1 MATQRKKRLSR
12 TEKNNALLAQAATVK
27 IPSVADVVVVGG
39 GASGLTAAISAAEA
53 LQDAGHPGTVVV
65 FERALECG
73 RTILATG
80 GGRCNFANEDVRP
93 ENYRHPAFVRSVVG
107 GKYLKEVLSFFRTC
121 GLAWITEDEGRMYPV
136 TREASS
142 VRDVLLARAKKAGV
156 ILACAREIVDIQT
169 TSQGF
174 EVAWKETFGE
184 GTRHTLTARTVI
196 LAGGG
201 ASTSAVTHNL
211 DLSMVS
217 ERPGLCALA
226 CLPKIPAQ
234 LDGKRAHVRAHLM
247 RDGKLQATEQGEVL
261 FRSFGIS
268 GIMVFNL
275 SRMAHS
281 GDTISL
287 DLLYEVDHSA
297 LQAAVE
303 AQTTD
308 GILDSAL
315 AEFVAPGTSIPAKI
329 SAAQHLV
336 LTVTGVAQSVPP
348 QITIGG
354 LAIENFDQN
363 LEAHAYPGLF
373 ACGEALDIDAPCGGF
388 NLAWAWKSGMVA
400 GTSAARHLI

>member
-1 MATQRKKRLSR
+1 MAAQRKKRLSR
-12 TEKNNALLAQAATVK
+12 TEKNNALLAQAAAVK
-27 IPSVADVVVVGG
+27 APSVADVVVVGG

-65 FERALECG
+65 FERTLECG

-93 ENYRHPAFVRSVVG
+93 ENYQHPAFVRSVVG

-184 GTRHTLTARTVI
+184 EKRHTLTACTVI

-201 ASTSAVTHNL
+201 ASTSAVTHHL
-211 DLSMVS
+211 GLAMVS

-234 LDGKRAHVRAHLM
+234 LDGKRTHARAHLM
-247 RDGKLQATEQGEVL
+247 RDGKLLATECGEVL

-287 DLLYEVDHSA
+287 DLLYEVDRGA
-297 LQAAVE
+297 LQAAIE

-308 GILDSAL
+308 GILDPTL

-336 LTVTGVAQSVPP
+336 LTVTGVEQSVPP

-363 LEAHAYPGLF
+363 LEARAYPGLF

-400 GTSAARHLI
+400 GISAARHLV

>member
-1 MATQRKKRLSR
+1 MAAQRKKRLSR
-12 TEKNNALLAQAATVK
+12 TEKNNALLAQAAAVK
-27 IPSVADVVVVGG
+27 APSVADVVVVGG

-65 FERALECG
+65 FERTLECG

-93 ENYRHPAFVRSVVG
+93 ENYQHPAFVRSVVG

-184 GTRHTLTARTVI
+184 EKRHTLTACTVI

-201 ASTSAVTHNL
+201 ASTSAVTHHL
-211 DLSMVS
+211 GLAMVS

-234 LDGKRAHVRAHLM
+234 LDGKRTHARAHLM
-247 RDGKLQATEQGEVL
+247 RDGKLLATECGEVL

-287 DLLYEVDHSA
+287 DLLYEVDRGA
-297 LQAAVE
+297 LQAAIE

-363 LEAHAYPGLF
+363 LEARACPGLF

-400 GTSAARHLI
+400 GISAARHLV

>member
-1 MATQRKKRLSR
+1 MAAQRKKHLSR
-12 TEKNNALLAQAATVK
+12 TEKNNALLAQAAVVK
-27 IPSVADVVVVGG
+27 VPSVADVVVAGG

-80 GGRCNFANEDVRP
+80 GGRCNFANEDMRP

-136 TREASS
+136 TRKASS
-142 VRDVLLARAKKAGV
+142 VRDVLLARA
-156 ILACAREIVDIQT
+156 REIVDIQT
-169 TSQGF
+169 RSQGF
-174 EVAWKETFGE
+174 EVAWKETFE
-184 GTRHTLTARTVI
+184 EEERHTLTARTVI

-211 DLSMVS
+211 DLFMVS

-247 RDGKLQATEQGEVL
+247 RDGKLQATECGEVL

-287 DLLYEVDHSA
+287 DLLYEVDRSA
-297 LQAAVE
+297 LQAAIE

-315 AEFVAPGTSIPAKI
+315 AEFVAPGTSMPAKI

-400 GTSAARHLI
+400 GISAAQHLI

>member
-1 MATQRKKRLSR
+1 MTAQRKKRLSR
-12 TEKNNALLAQAATVK
+12 TEKNNALLAQAAAVK
-27 IPSVADVVVVGG
+27 VPSVADVVVVGG

-53 LQDAGHPGTVVV
+53 LQDAEHPGTVIV

-156 ILACAREIVDIQT
+156 ISACAREIVDIQT

-174 EVAWKETFGE
+174 EVAWKETFEE

-201 ASTSAVTHNL
+201 ASTSTVTHNL
-211 DLSMVS
+211 DLAMVS
-217 ERPGLCALA
+217 ERPGLCALT
-226 CLPKIPAQ
+226 CLPKISAQ
-234 LDGKRAHVRAHLM
+234 LDGKRAHARAHLM
-247 RDGKLQATEQGEVL
+247 RDGKLLATECGEVL

-287 DLLYEVDHSA
+287 DLLYEVDRSA
-297 LQAAVE
+297 LQAAIE

-400 GTSAARHLI
+400 GISAAQHLI

>member
-1 MATQRKKRLSR
+1 MAAQRKKHLSR
-12 TEKNNALLAQAATVK
+12 TEKNNALLAQAAAVK
-27 IPSVADVVVVGG
+27 VPSVADVVVVGG
-39 GASGLTAAISAAEA
+39 GASGLPAAISAAEA
-53 LQDAGHPGTVVV
+53 LQDAGHSGTVIV

-169 TSQGF
+169 RPQGF
-174 EVAWKETFGE
+174 EVAWKETFE
-184 GTRHTLTARTVI
+184 EETRHTLTARTVI

-201 ASTSAVTHNL
+201 ASASAVTHHL
-211 DLSMVS
+211 GLAMVS

-234 LDGKRAHVRAHLM
+234 LDGKRTHARAHLM

-287 DLLYEVDHSA
+287 DLLYEVDRSA
-297 LQAAVE
+297 LQAAIE

-388 NLAWAWKSGMVA
+388 NLAWAWRSGMVA
-400 GTSAARHLI
+400 GISAARHLV

>member
-1 MATQRKKRLSR
+1 MTAQRKKRLSR
-12 TEKNNALLAQAATVK
+12 TEKNNALLAQAAAIKV
-27 IPSVADVVVVGG
+27 PSVADVVVVGG

-65 FERALECG
+65 FERTLECG

-93 ENYRHPAFVRSVVG
+93 ENYQHPAFVRSVVG

-184 GTRHTLTARTVI
+184 EKRHTLTACTVI

-201 ASTSAVTHNL
+201 ASTSAVTHHL
-211 DLSMVS
+211 GLAMVS

-234 LDGKRAHVRAHLM
+234 LDGKRTHARAHLM
-247 RDGKLQATEQGEVL
+247 RDGKLLATECGEVL

-287 DLLYEVDHSA
+287 DL
-297 LQAAVE
+297 
-303 AQTTD
+303 
-308 GILDSAL
+308 
-315 AEFVAPGTSIPAKI
+315 
-329 SAAQHLV
+329 SAAH
-336 LTVTGVAQSVPP
+336 
-348 QITIGG
+348 
-354 LAIENFDQN
+354 
-363 LEAHAYPGLF
+363 
-373 ACGEALDIDAPCGGF
+373 
-388 NLAWAWKSGMVA
+388 
-400 GTSAARHLI
+400 

>member
-1 MATQRKKRLSR
+1 M
-12 TEKNNALLAQAATVK
+12 V
-27 IPSVADVVVVGG
+27 
-39 GASGLTAAISAAEA
+39 
-53 LQDAGHPGTVVV
+53 
-65 FERALECG
+65 
-73 RTILATG
+73 
-80 GGRCNFANEDVRP
+80 
-93 ENYRHPAFVRSVVG
+93 
-107 GKYLKEVLSFFRTC
+107 
-121 GLAWITEDEGRMYPV
+121 
-136 TREASS
+136 
-142 VRDVLLARAKKAGV
+142 
-156 ILACAREIVDIQT
+156 
-169 TSQGF
+169 
-174 EVAWKETFGE
+174 WKETFGE
-184 GTRHTLTARTVI
+184 EKRHTLTACTVI

-201 ASTSAVTHNL
+201 ASTSAVTHHL
-211 DLSMVS
+211 GLAMVS

-234 LDGKRAHVRAHLM
+234 LDGKRAHVRAHLIH
-247 RDGKLQATEQGEVL
+247 DGKLLATECGEIL

-287 DLLYEVDHSA
+287 DLLYEVDRGA
-297 LQAAVE
+297 LQAAIE

-363 LEAHAYPGLF
+363 LEAHACPGLF

-388 NLAWAWKSGMVA
+388 NLAWAWRSGMVA
-400 GTSAARHLI
+400 GISAARHLV

>member
-12 TEKNNALLAQAATVK
+12 TEKNSALLAQAATVK
-27 IPSVADVVVVGG
+27 VPSVADVVVVGG

-174 EVAWKETFGE
+174 EVAWKETFEE

-201 ASTSAVTHNL
+201 ASTSTVTHNL
-211 DLSMVS
+211 GLAMVS
-217 ERPGLCALA
+217 ERPGLCALT

-234 LDGKRAHVRAHLM
+234 LDGKRAHARAHLI
-247 RDGKLQATEQGEVL
+247 RDGKLLATECGEVL

-287 DLLYEVDHSA
+287 DLLYEVDRSA
-297 LQAAVE
+297 LQAAIE

-348 QITIGG
+348 QITIGR
-354 LAIENFDQN
+354 EF
-363 LEAHAYPGLF
+363 
-373 ACGEALDIDAPCGGF
+373 
-388 NLAWAWKSGMVA
+388 
-400 GTSAARHLI
+400 

>member
-1 MATQRKKRLSR
+1 MAAQRKKRLSR
-12 TEKNNALLAQAATVK
+12 TEKNNALLAQAAAVK
-27 IPSVADVVVVGG
+27 VPSVADVVVVGG

-65 FERALECG
+65 FERTLECG

-93 ENYRHPAFVRSVVG
+93 ENYQHPAFVRSVVG

-184 GTRHTLTARTVI
+184 EKRHTLTACTVI

-201 ASTSAVTHNL
+201 ASTSAVTHHL
-211 DLSMVS
+211 GLAMVS

-234 LDGKRAHVRAHLM
+234 LDGKRTHARAHLM
-247 RDGKLQATEQGEVL
+247 RDGKLLATECGEVL

-287 DLLYEVDHSA
+287 DLLYEVDRGA
-297 LQAAVE
+297 LQAAIE

-388 NLAWAWKSGMVA
+388 NLAWAWRSGMVA
-400 GTSAARHLI
+400 GISAARHLV